1 MNTTPIT
8 GLFVLSMLA
17 GAVVL
22 GLVFAAAG
30 IASHSCIRQNAARAS
45 SPRPVITHLRQS
57 LACEPQISLE
67 RGQFVTVPWTG
78 RLQVHL
84 PVGVRL
90 QILKATTEWVR
101 ILAVGMAEQG

>member
-45 SPRPVITHLRQS
+45 SPRPVITYLLQS
-57 LACEPQISLE
+57 LACEPQISLQ